1 MKINKYYPFAFVY
14 FFVNT
19 VGLPLGMLYTILLTP
34 LFYIWLVLKGK
45 KEILLKFF
53 VFFTPFAIIHF
64 INGVDKFTFVKSTL
78 LFITVYIFCY
88 AFYTLITSN
97 RDMEGIF
104 RKLLVTNFIL
114 TVVALLFVLT
124 PYRFL
129 FWSEYEISGGGVS
142 IEHWPRLAMFTY
154 EPSYYS
160 TLLVPVFAFYF
171 IKFILKRTRRN
182 GLNSLMMIVLP
193 LALSLSMGVIS
204 SLVISILI
212 LFFINS
218 PAFLTSKKLL
228 YSVSGI
234 AISVLLAFI
243 VLFVFFRENAFFVRM
258 YAIMAGGD
266 ASAKGRTYE
275 AFYLAFKIA
284 HLKSVWWGIGPGQLK
299 IIGDR
304 VIKEFYGY
312 GADWGQVSI
321 PCAFAETIATFGIV
335 GACIRFL
342 VEVYLFFKTK
352 VLTSYYRT
360 LLFFFIFVYQFT
372 GSFNTNITEYVIWI
386 LAFTNIFPQFDK
398 VPVYSPS
405 GFSPGTVISK
415 ETTQA

>member
-1 MKINKYYPFAFVY
+1 MKINKYYPFVFVY
-14 FFVNT
+14 FFVNA
-19 VGLPLGMLYTILLTP
+19 VGLPLGMLYTTLLTP
-34 LFYIWLVLKGK
+34 LFYVWLVLKGK

-53 VFFTPFAIIHF
+53 VFFTPFAIIHL

-78 LFITVYIFCY
+78 LFISVYIFCY

-97 RDMEGIF
+97 LDMERIF

-275 AFYLAFKIA
+275 AFY
-284 HLKSVWWGIGPGQLK
+284 
-299 IIGDR
+299 
-304 VIKEFYGY
+304 
-312 GADWGQVSI
+312 
-321 PCAFAETIATFGIV
+321 
-335 GACIRFL
+335 
-342 VEVYLFFKTK
+342 
-352 VLTSYYRT
+352 
-360 LLFFFIFVYQFT
+360 
-372 GSFNTNITEYVIWI
+372 
-386 LAFTNIFPQFDK
+386 
-398 VPVYSPS
+398 
-405 GFSPGTVISK
+405 
-415 ETTQA
+415 